1 MNLTY
6 FDSNSWLIEIDGKRI
21 LLDPW
26 LVGDLTFGSLTWL
39 FQGKKNNPQ
48 PIPENIDLILLSQ
61 GLEDH
66 AHPPTLREF
75 NKDIPVVASPN
86 AAKVVKKLGYS
97 TVNIL
102 EHQASFKLGE
112 QVEIQAVP
120 GSPIGPTLVENGY
133 IIKGLESGKN
143 IYYEPHGHHSD
154 SLKEAAPIDVIVTPI
169 VNLKLPLAGAVIK
182 GQESALKV
190 CKWLKPQ
197 VIIATAAGGDI
208 DFQGL
213 LMSVLK
219 SDGTVEEFRQLL
231 EENHLATKAIDPQSG
246 EKIELSL
253 A

>member
-1 MNLTY
+1 
-6 FDSNSWLIEIDGKRI
+6 
-21 LLDPW
+21 
-26 LVGDLTFGSLTWL
+26 V
-39 FQGKKNNPQ
+39 
-48 PIPENIDLILLSQ
+48 ILLSQ

-66 AHPPTLREF
+66 AHPPTLREL

-143 IYYEPHGHHSD
+143 IYYEPHGYHSD

-182 GQESALKV
+182 GQETALKV

-253 A
+253 V

>member
-1 MNLTY
+1 
-6 FDSNSWLIEIDGKRI
+6 
-21 LLDPW
+21 
-26 LVGDLTFGSLTWL
+26 
-39 FQGKKNNPQ
+39 
-48 PIPENIDLILLSQ
+48 
-61 GLEDH
+61 
-66 AHPPTLREF
+66 
-75 NKDIPVVASPN
+75 
-86 AAKVVKKLGYS
+86 
-97 TVNIL
+97 
-102 EHQASFKLGE
+102 
-112 QVEIQAVP
+112 
-120 GSPIGPTLVENGY
+120 LVENGY